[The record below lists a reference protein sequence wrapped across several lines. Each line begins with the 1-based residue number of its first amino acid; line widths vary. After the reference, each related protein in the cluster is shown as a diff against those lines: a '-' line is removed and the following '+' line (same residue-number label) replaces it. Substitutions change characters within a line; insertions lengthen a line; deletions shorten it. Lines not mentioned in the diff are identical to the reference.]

1 MELDDYRDHPAVNGL
16 VSTLIGTGITYGVH
30 QVYPSGDLTWAL
42 TAVAI
47 ASFFSGTFSA
57 HYSGE

>member
-1 MELDDYRDHPAVNGL
+1 MELEDYKDHPAIHGL
-16 VSTLIGTGITYGVH
+16 VSTLIGTGITFGVH
-30 QVYPSGDLTWAL
+30 QVYPSGDLKWAL

-57 HYSGE
+57 HYSKE